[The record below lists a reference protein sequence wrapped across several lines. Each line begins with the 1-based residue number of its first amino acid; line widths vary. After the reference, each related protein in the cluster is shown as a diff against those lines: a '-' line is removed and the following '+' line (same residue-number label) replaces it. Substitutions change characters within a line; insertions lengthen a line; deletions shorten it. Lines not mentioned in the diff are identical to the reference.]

1 MVIREIFYMKMLFD
15 IIESQLVL
23 CISSNIRIIKDR
35 KEEIG
40 NEKILSQF
48 LILDCNK
55 ILKFKN

>member
-1 MVIREIFYMKMLFD
+1 MLFD